1 MQSHGGAKIDFLS
14 THPSEDSRIDLLQL
28 QKPQAYAIYKRTRVD
43 GTATDAKDF
52 ANTKPPV
59 SK

>member
-1 MQSHGGAKIDFLS
+1 M
-14 THPSEDSRIDLLQL
+14 
-28 QKPQAYAIYKRTRVD
+28 PQAYAIYQRTRVD

-52 ANTKPPV
+52 VDTKPP